1 MENKSSSFGI
11 ASMVCGIVSL
21 VMCCCISYLGCI
33 AAVAAIVL
41 FILERTVAKTK
52 SGMAVAGLVCGII
65 TIAFTVIGL
74 VLSAIIWDLIPEDI
88 ASEISSLME
97 SSMAI

>member
-21 VMCCCISYLGCI
+21 VMCCCIGYLGCI